1 MNQELARR
9 STTEQGGKYLVFAL
23 DPNQYAVP
31 IQSVREI
38 IAMHDITPLPRM
50 PHCVRGVINLRGRI
64 IPIADL
70 RRSLGMSERDAT
82 SISCI
87 IVTETE
93 PDDDGAVTPI
103 GCIVDSVCEVREIA
117 RDDIQLPPQG
127 SEGGYVDGLVRTD
140 ETVVALLQLDSLFAA
155 VGIGAQHLG

>member
-9 STTEQGGKYLVFAL
+9 GATEQGGKYLVFAL
-23 DPNQYAVP
+23 EPNQYAVP

-64 IPIADL
+64 IPVADL

-82 SISCI
+82 NVSCI

-93 PDDDGAVTPI
+93 ADEDGTVTPI
-103 GCIVDSVCEVREIA
+103 GCIVDSVCEVREIG
-117 RDDIQLPPQG
+117 RDTIQSPPQG

-140 ETVVALLQLDSLFAA
+140 ETVVALLQLETLFASM
-155 VGIGAQHLG
+155 GIGSQNFG